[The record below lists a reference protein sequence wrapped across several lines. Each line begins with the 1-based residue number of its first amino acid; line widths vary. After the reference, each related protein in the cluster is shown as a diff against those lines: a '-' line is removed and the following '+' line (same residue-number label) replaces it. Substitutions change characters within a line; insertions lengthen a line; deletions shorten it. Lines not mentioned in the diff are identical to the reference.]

1 MKIRFLNL
9 LTALILALWGT
20 ASFAATTTTTFGVSA
35 TVVDSCSVSATAL
48 GFGNVDP
55 VSLAST
61 AVDATTTVDV
71 TCANGTTYDVG
82 LDAGTASGATVTTR
96 QMTSGANTM
105 NYALYSDSG
114 RTTNWGNTVGTD
126 TVAGTGDGTAQ
137 SLTVYGRIPSG
148 QGTVPTGAYSDTITV
163 TVTY

>member
-1 MKIRFLNL
+1 MKTRCINL
-9 LTALILALWGT
+9 LIALVLALWGT
-20 ASFAATTTTTFGVSA
+20 ASLAATTTTTFGVSA
-35 TVVDSCSVSATAL
+35 TIVDSCSVSATAL

-55 VSLAST
+55 VSLAGT

-71 TCANGTTYDVG
+71 TCANGTAYDVG

-96 QMTSGANTM
+96 QMTSGANTL

-114 RTTNWGNTVGTD
+114 RTTNWGNTVATD
-126 TVAGTGDGTAQ
+126 TVTGTGDGTAQ

>member
-1 MKIRFLNL
+1 MKTRCINHLI
-9 LTALILALWGT
+9 ALVLALWGT
-20 ASFAATTTTTFGVSA
+20 ASLAATTTTTFGVSA
-35 TVVDSCSVSATAL
+35 TIVDSCSVSATAL

-55 VSLAST
+55 VSLAGT

-71 TCANGTTYDVG
+71 TCANGTAYDVG

-96 QMTSGANTM
+96 QMTSGANTL

-114 RTTNWGNTVGTD
+114 RTTNWGNTVATD
-126 TVAGTGDGTAQ
+126 TVTGTGDGTAQ

>member
-1 MKIRFLNL
+1 MRFQTL
-9 LTALILALWGT
+9 LTALILTLWGT
-20 ASFAATTTTTFGVSA
+20 VSIAATTTTTFGVSA
-35 TVVDSCSVSATAL
+35 TVVDSCSVSASAL

-61 AVDATTTVDV
+61 AVDATTTIDV
-71 TCANGTTYDVG
+71 TCANGTAYDVG
-82 LDAGTASGATVTTR
+82 LDAGTATGATVTTR
-96 QMTSGANTM
+96 QMTSGANTL
-105 NYALYSDSG
+105 NYALYSDTG
-114 RTTNWGNTVGTD
+114 RTTNWGETVSTD

-137 SLTVYGRIPSG
+137 TLTVYARIPSG

>member
-1 MKIRFLNL
+1 MKTRCINL
-9 LTALILALWGT
+9 LIALVLALWGT
-20 ASFAATTTTTFGVSA
+20 ASLAATTTTTFGVSA

-55 VSLAST
+55 VSLAGT

-71 TCANGTTYDVG
+71 TCANGTAYDVG
-82 LDAGTASGATVTTR
+82 LDAGTATGATVTTR
-96 QMTSGANTM
+96 QMTSGANTL

-114 RTTNWGNTVGTD
+114 RTTNWGNTVATD
-126 TVAGTGDGTAQ
+126 TVTGTGDGTAQ

>member
-1 MKIRFLNL
+1 MRFQTL

-20 ASFAATTTTTFGVSA
+20 VSIAATTTTTFGVSA
-35 TVVDSCSVSATAL
+35 TVVDSCSVSASAL

-61 AVDATTTVDV
+61 AVDATTTIDV
-71 TCANGTTYDVG
+71 TCANGTAYDVG
-82 LDAGTASGATVTTR
+82 LDAGTATGATVTTR
-96 QMTSGANTM
+96 QMTSGANTLD
-105 NYALYSDSG
+105 YALYSDTG
-114 RTTNWGNTVGTD
+114 RTTNWGETVSTD
-126 TVAGTGDGTAQ
+126 TVTGTGDGTAQ
-137 SLTVYGRIPSG
+137 TLTVYARIPSG

>member
-9 LTALILALWGT
+9 LTALILTLWGT

-35 TVVDSCSVSATAL
+35 TVVDSCAVSATAL

-82 LDAGTASGATVTTR
+82 LDAGTATGATVTTR

-137 SLTVYGRIPSG
+137 SLTVYGRIASG

>member
-1 MKIRFLNL
+1 MRFQTL
-9 LTALILALWGT
+9 LTALILTLWGT
-20 ASFAATTTTTFGVSA
+20 VSIAATTTTTTFGVSA
-35 TVVDSCSVSATAL
+35 TVVDSCSVSASAL

-61 AVDATTTVDV
+61 AVDATTTIDV
-71 TCANGTTYDVG
+71 TCANGTAYDVG
-82 LDAGTASGATVTTR
+82 LDAGTATGATVTTR
-96 QMTSGANTM
+96 QMTSGANTL
-105 NYALYSDSG
+105 NYALYSDTG
-114 RTTNWGNTVGTD
+114 RTTNWGETVSTD

-137 SLTVYGRIPSG
+137 TLTVYARIPSG

>member
-1 MKIRFLNL
+1 MKTRCINL
-9 LTALILALWGT
+9 LIALVLALWGT
-20 ASFAATTTTTFGVSA
+20 ASLAATTTTTFGVSA
-35 TVVDSCSVSATAL
+35 TIVDSCSVSATAL

-55 VSLAST
+55 VSLAGT

-71 TCANGTTYDVG
+71 TCANGTAYDVG
-82 LDAGTASGATVTTR
+82 LDAGTATGATVTTR
-96 QMTSGANTM
+96 QMTSGANTL

-114 RTTNWGNTVGTD
+114 RTTNWGNTVATD
-126 TVAGTGDGTAQ
+126 TVTGTGDGTAQ